1 MCCLTCALDSEGASE
16 GNDSYMMG
24 HSQWKSDTLVL
35 LRLLPDLGFR
45 SEVES
50 KIVCDWP
57 VIDCH
62 EDLYNV
68 LRGGVGSDAV
78 LNSSVG
84 SLRHVKRV
92 DLSRNRIRGQIKEIM
107 NCFFMLGERRLS
119 ARDTRDGK
127 PLVVFFYVLLDLCPG
142 Q

>member
-1 MCCLTCALDSEGASE
+1 
-16 GNDSYMMG
+16 MG
-24 HSQWKSDTLVL
+24 HSQWKSDTVVL

-57 VIDCH
+57 VIDRH

-92 DLSRNRIRGQIKEIM
+92 DLSRKRFRGQIKEIM
-107 NCFFMLGERRLS
+107 SCFFIGGMLRVFDVSHNPRI
-119 ARDTRDGK
+119 DGYRHN
-127 PLVVFFYVLLDLCPG
+127 L
-142 Q
+142 

>member
-1 MCCLTCALDSEGASE
+1 
-16 GNDSYMMG
+16 MG

-50 KIVCDWP
+50 KIVCDWH
-57 VIDCH
+57 VIDCRR
-62 EDLYNV
+62 DLDNV
-68 LRGGVGSDAV
+68 LLGGFGLDAV

-84 SLRHVKRV
+84 SPRHVKRV

-107 NCFFMLGERRLS
+107 NCLCIAQPKNLRLKAHAVNVRINTAALIRS
-119 ARDTRDGK
+119 FDMI
-127 PLVVFFYVLLDLCPG
+127 YVIS
-142 Q
+142 